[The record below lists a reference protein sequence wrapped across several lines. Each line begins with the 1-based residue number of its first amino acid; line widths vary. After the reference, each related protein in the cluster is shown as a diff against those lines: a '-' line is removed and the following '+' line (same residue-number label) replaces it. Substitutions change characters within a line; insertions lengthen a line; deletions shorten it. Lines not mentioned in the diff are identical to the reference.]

1 MMMMQPTTWLCVNTA
16 SGSNDAVRQ
25 AALAEALAE
34 AGCAVKRTIDV
45 ASENPPSREQL
56 EGAGVELLV
65 VFTGDGTANA
75 VATACEG
82 WAGKVLVLPGGTANL
97 LARALH
103 GERTAEEIVKGAA
116 SAASVRPPCIRTSQ
130 GTALIEVLAG
140 PGATWSDVREEMRQ
154 GNIAAVA
161 SSSLTAIREST
172 GGAMVAIAAPAVG
185 REEGYAGVRLE
196 PRPRGISVE
205 GYGADTVG
213 DYLRQGVALLR
224 RDFRLGPH
232 EDLGALRELVCRSP
246 GGEPIE
252 LMIDG
257 ERRSGAAEERFVLDE
272 LEVNMLTTQP

>member
-1 MMMMQPTTWLCVNTA
+1 MMNQASTWLCVNTA

-25 AALAEALAE
+25 AAVAEALAT
-34 AGCAVKRTIDV
+34 AGCKVERTIDV
-45 ASENPPSREQL
+45 SSEEPPDRGQL
-56 EGAGVELLV
+56 EQSGVELLV
-65 VFTGDGTANA
+65 VFTGDGTVNA
-75 VATACEG
+75 IATACEG

-97 LARALH
+97 LARTLH
-103 GERTAEEIVKGAA
+103 GERTAEEIVAGVA
-116 SAASVRPPCIRTSQ
+116 SAASICRPCIRTSQ

-154 GNIAAVA
+154 GNVAAVA
-161 SSSLTAIREST
+161 ATSLTAIREST
-172 GGAMVAIAAPAVG
+172 GGAMVAIVEPAVG

-232 EDLGALRELVCRSP
+232 EDLGALSELVCRSLS
-246 GGEPIE
+246 GEAIE

-257 ERRSGAAEERFVLDE
+257 ERRTGAVEERFVLDE
-272 LEVNMLTTQP
+272 LEVNMLTTEP